1 MTKIVTIGREEI
13 NAPSLSLRF
22 AISETVTI
30 IKAVSKYFEIKNVK
44 LD

>member
-1 MTKIVTIGREEI
+1 MTNIVTIGREEI

-30 IKAVSKYFEIKNVK
+30 INAVIKYFEIKNVK